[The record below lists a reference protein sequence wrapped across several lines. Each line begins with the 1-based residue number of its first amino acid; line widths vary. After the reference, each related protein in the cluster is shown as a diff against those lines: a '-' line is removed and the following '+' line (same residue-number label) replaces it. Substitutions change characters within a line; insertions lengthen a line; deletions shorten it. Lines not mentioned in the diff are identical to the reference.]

1 MMLMEI
7 NVCLMTETHLLNIS
21 MIIEEMFRKC
31 GFMDL
36 MEN

>member
-1 MMLMEI
+1 
-7 NVCLMTETHLLNIS
+7 

-36 MEN
+36 MEKLNEINEGYAGVKAQL